1 MKRILNFL
9 AIIALSLVTVQ
20 FVMADGKTPT
30 LPQKTKRLE
39 KQIPSNNGSPR
50 TLGDLFIT
58 CYYNNECI
66 ELEFPADVDFMEVA
80 IGNENTTI
88 WSGLVTADT
97 PTCDIPYLVGNY
109 VIACTTDNGTV
120 YSGLLSF

>member
-66 ELEFPADVDFMEVA
+66 ELEFPADVDFMEVT

-88 WSGLVTADT
+88 WSGVVTADM
-97 PTCDIPYLVGNY
+97 PSCDIPYLVGNY

>member
-1 MKRILNFL
+1 MKKIFNFL

-66 ELEFPADVDFMEVA
+66 EVEFPADVDFMEVT

-88 WSGLVTADT
+88 WSGVVTADM
-97 PTCDIPYLVGNY
+97 PSCDIPYLVGNY

>member
-1 MKRILNFL
+1 
-9 AIIALSLVTVQ
+9 
-20 FVMADGKTPT
+20 MADGNTPK
-30 LPQKTKRLE
+30 LPQKTERLD
-39 KQIPSNNGSPR
+39 KQIASNNGSPR

-66 ELEFPADVDFMEVA
+66 ELEFPADVDFMEVT

-88 WSGLVTADT
+88 WSGVVTADM
-97 PTCDIPYLVGNY
+97 PSCDIPYLVGDY

>member
-1 MKRILNFL
+1 MKKILNFL
-9 AIIALSLVTVQ
+9 AIIALSFATVQ
-20 FVMADGKTPT
+20 VVMADGNTPK
-30 LPQKTKRLE
+30 LPQKTERLD
-39 KQIPSNNGSPR
+39 KQIASNNGSPR

-58 CYYNNECI
+58 CHYNNECI
-66 ELEFPADVDFMEVA
+66 ELEFPADVDFMEVT

-88 WSGLVTADT
+88 WSGVVTADM
-97 PTCDIPYLVGNY
+97 PSCDIPYLVGDY

>member
-1 MKRILNFL
+1 MRKSIFFLLLLASLFTVGVRADEKSKPIKTEKLIL
-9 AIIALSLVTVQ
+9 I
-20 FVMADGKTPT
+20 
-30 LPQKTKRLE
+30 E
-39 KQIPSNNGSPR
+39 KEPDRAPR

-66 ELEFPADVDFMEVA
+66 ELEFPADVDFMEVT

-88 WSGLVTADT
+88 WSGVVTADM
-97 PTCDIPYLVGNY
+97 PSCDIPYLVGNY

>member
-1 MKRILNFL
+1 MRKSIFFLLLLASLFTVGVRADEKPKPIKTEKLIL
-9 AIIALSLVTVQ
+9 I
-20 FVMADGKTPT
+20 
-30 LPQKTKRLE
+30 E
-39 KQIPSNNGSPR
+39 KEPDRAPR

-66 ELEFPADVDFMEVA
+66 ELEFPADVDFMEVT

-88 WSGLVTADT
+88 WSGVVTADM
-97 PTCDIPYLVGNY
+97 PSCDIPYLVGNY

>member
-1 MKRILNFL
+1 MKKFLL
-9 AIIALSLVTVQ
+9 AIIAIASTFCVY
-20 FVMADGKTPT
+20 A
-30 LPQKTKRLE
+30 QKPIDPNPKSTAVLHKE
-39 KQIPSNNGSPR
+39 SVSVNTPR

-66 ELEFPADVDFMEVA
+66 ELEFPADVDFMEVT

-88 WSGLVTADT
+88 WSGVVTADM
-97 PTCDIPYLVGNY
+97 PSCDIPYLVGNY